1 MGTALLLGV
10 VASGSLVIGASIG
23 VRFELP
29 KRLLAMMLAFAA
41 GALITALTFE
51 LFQDAYEQ
59 GGILRAAGGLL
70 VGAVVFTVL
79 SALLDRWAQPGSR
92 SKPADEVEGSVK
104 LDTDAAAADRAPT
117 SASTR
122 GTAGLALLA
131 AVSLDGVPENLALG
145 VALGDAGS
153 GGLALLA
160 AIFVSNLPEA
170 IGASTDLR
178 AGGWPAGRIR
188 RLWLVVST
196 VAVVATVVGYAL
208 ADNASGNAQAAING
222 FAAGALLV
230 MLIDSMIPEAAK
242 KAGLTAGLATV
253 FGFALAAGLSGIG

>member
-1 MGTALLLGV
+1 MGEAILWGA
-10 VASGSLVIGASIG
+10 VAASSLVIGA
-23 VRFELP
+23 
-29 KRLLAMMLAFAA
+29 LLGLARSWPDRAVGHVLAFGAGALISAVSFDLAEEGAQLGDPGTMAAGLAA
-41 GALITALTFE
+41 GALTYFFLDRAVERRQSASGDDTGGGASLALGA
-51 LFQDAYEQ
+51 LLDGIPEQ
-59 GGILRAAGGLL
+59 MVLGIGIAAGEGVSAGLL
-70 VGAVVFTVL
+70 V
-79 SALLDRWAQPGSR
+79 
-92 SKPADEVEGSVK
+92 
-104 LDTDAAAADRAPT
+104 
-117 SASTR
+117 
-122 GTAGLALLA
+122 
-131 AVSLDGVPENLALG
+131 
-145 VALGDAGS
+145 
-153 GGLALLA
+153 